1 MVAIILFMLS
11 LSADSDST
19 LLVNTYPGSLYSV
32 LCDGSAE
39 QVSPVEVSGASWPL
53 VNEHGYT
60 LGRSTDGQREKT
72 VLLDIRSRQVTRVK
86 IELPNLAHSGGD
98 LTHDGNL
105 AYLNAP
111 ETAIIV
117 VNIFAGAASVVVE
130 TEMAGAVSP
139 PAWSSDG
146 SALAYYFAEP
156 NAVSDDA
163 FSIRVSRRMG
173 DNWDHITI
181 SPPSMLGM
189 RSPGRARAP
198 VWSPNDQCILFDARY
213 QESERGHQLYA
224 VDVDGGNLRRIN
236 DEGILCSVSQ
246 RSGGFVTCQRGDT
259 VALLNVETDEKTP
272 LPLPAEARA
281 VKASPN
287 GQYWA
292 FWMDNAIWLAAKS
305 EPTNVHKVMNVD
317 PMFDAAGFFWLE

>member
-1 MVAIILFMLS
+1 MTALLLFMLS
-11 LSADSDST
+11 LSADSDAT

-39 QVSPVEVSGASWPL
+39 QVSPVEVSDASWPL
-53 VNEHGYT
+53 VSEHGYA
-60 LGRSTDGQREKT
+60 LGRSTDGQREET

-86 IELPNLAHSGGD
+86 IELPSLAHGGGD

-105 AYLNAP
+105 AYLNAA

-117 VNIFAGAASVVVE
+117 VNIFTGEASVVVE
-130 TEMAGAVSP
+130 TELAGALSP

-146 SALAYYFAEP
+146 SALACYIAEP
-156 NAVSDDA
+156 NAVPDDA
-163 FSIRVSRRMG
+163 FRIRVCRKLG

-198 VWSPNDQCILFDARY
+198 VWSPNGECIVFSARY

-236 DEGILCSVSQ
+236 DEGASCSISQ
-246 RSGGFVTCQRGDT
+246 GCGGMVTCHKGDS
-259 VALLNVETDEKTP
+259 VALLNVETGEETP
-272 LPLPAEARA
+272 LQLPVEARA
-281 VKASPN
+281 VKGTTN

-292 FWMDNAIWLAAKS
+292 FWMDNAIWVAAKS
-305 EPTNVHKVMNVD
+305 GPTNVHKVVN
-317 PMFDAAGFFWLE
+317 